1 MREVMRE
8 RTRRKANELNGK
20 TWTRYSISVWADIR
34 KSATEYSFKHP
45 AMFPVALVTRL
56 IECFMRAEDRVVL
69 DPFMGSG
76 ATLVGASMMRK
87 YGIGFD
93 VCNKY
98 VRLAQNRLANLDWLS
113 ERDWEIHKED
123 ARRLRQFCQPCSVDF
138 CVTSPPYWDI
148 LSQKRSADYKA
159 IKDYA
164 DAEGNLGKLKSY
176 EEFLR
181 ELLEVFRAV
190 LDVLRPGGYC
200 VVNVMDIRKKSRF
213 YPYHSDLAD
222 RMGRIGFVYDD
233 LIIWDRRHE
242 YNNLRPLGY
251 PTVFRVNKVHE
262 FLLIFKKPDRGRP

>member
-1 MREVMRE
+1 MREVMAQRE
-8 RTRRKANELNGK
+8 RRRANELDGK
-20 TWTRYSISVWADIR
+20 TWTKYSISVWADIR
-34 KSATEYSFKHP
+34 KSASEYSFKHP

-76 ATLVGASMMRK
+76 AALVGASMMKK
-87 YGIGFD
+87 YGIGFE
-93 VCNKY
+93 VCEKY
-98 VRLAQNRLANLDWLS
+98 VRLAQNRLANIDWLS
-113 ERDWEIHKED
+113 ERNWDIHKED
-123 ARRLRQFCQPCSVDF
+123 ARRLGEFCRPGSVDL

-159 IKDYA
+159 IRDYG
-164 DAEGNLGKLKSY
+164 DAEANLGNIKNY
-176 EEFLR
+176 EEFLD
-181 ELLEVFRAV
+181 EVIEVFRAV
-190 LDVLRPGGYC
+190 LDALGPGRYC
-200 VVNVMDIRKKSRF
+200 VVNVMDLRKKSKF

-222 RMGRIGFVYDD
+222 RMARIGFIYDD

-262 FLLIFKKPDRGRP
+262 FLLIFKKPDRRKP